1 MSWRTPAWAYGA
13 LAAALAV
20 ALRLGSAWN
29 AKLVIAPVAGQHL
42 AAQSSDDG
50 DDSADD
56 APAPRRA
63 RIYQDLRRVGGMRR
77 AEYGFVAFNQEH
89 LDISYRISEKDFK
102 KYNDAYGYRP
112 EDIVALREWR
122 DNATASSYRLAV
134 STHKSQAQVNAAAA
148 AIQKEYERKL
158 RAYLEDRGFVLEK
171 GGATRIDM
179 PAVVRRNGPQVKALA
194 QTFDRVAVAHG
205 YRSMDIIGA
214 VLSFAQT
221 AIKYRQPDA
230 VYKGKHTGGILPPIT
245 TVVLGWGDCD
255 TKSALVS
262 SVLSNWAQMRMVG
275 ISVPGHYLL
284 AVLQIP
290 DKGDMFVEYKGLQYV
305 LLEPAGPA
313 WLPPGKVADET
324 VAQLNG
330 SDGYKIYPFF

>member
-13 LAAALAV
+13 LLTAFAV
-20 ALRLGSAWN
+20 ALSLGSAWN
-29 AKLVIAPVAGQHL
+29 RKLVLEPVHGQILAG
-42 AAQSSDDG
+42 QSSDDSG
-50 DDSADD
+50 DA
-56 APAPRRA
+56 APASEDGPRVYQRIQKTAQA
-63 RIYQDLRRVGGMRR
+63 RS
-77 AEYGFVAFNQEH
+77 AEYGFVNFNQER
-89 LDISYRISEKDFK
+89 LSISYRISEADFK
-102 KYNDAYGYRP
+102 RYNAAYGYRP
-112 EDIVALREWR
+112 EDIEALKEWR
-122 DNATASSYRLAV
+122 DNATRSSYRLAV
-134 STHKSQAQVNAAAA
+134 AEHKSQAQVDAAAA
-148 AIQKEYERKL
+148 AIQKEYERKEHE
-158 RAYLEDRGFVLEK
+158 YLSDRGFVLEK
-171 GGATRIDM
+171 GGVTRIDM
-179 PAVVRRNGPQVKALA
+179 PGVVRRNGPQVKPLA
-194 QTFDRVAVAHG
+194 RVFERVADAHG

-221 AIKYRQPDA
+221 AVKYRQPDD

-255 TKSALVS
+255 TKTAMVS
-262 SVLSNWAQMRMVG
+262 SILSNWAQMRMVG
-275 ISVPGHYLL
+275 ISVPGHYLM

-290 DKGDMFVEYKGLQYV
+290 DKGDMFVEYKGLQYI